1 MRLNIASSKGATLR
15 PAASAL
21 LTVDAIG
28 DVACPF
34 SFLGKRRLDAAL
46 EAVQG
51 PVEQNWYPWQLNREL
66 PQEGMDFDDYL
77 VERFGSAKAVEPVLD
92 NLRAEGKE
100 AGIRFRF
107 DRIQRMPNTL
117 RAHQLLY
124 LAESRGLNAV
134 DIADDLMSAFF
145 EQGRDIGDVEVLG
158 KIGLRHGILTADV
171 IAATENETTREAVL
185 ACERQVRESGVAAV
199 PAYLLNRRLLVVG
212 AQETD
217 DMINA
222 FDRAMFGE
230 GTDSVVSAALN

>member
-1 MRLNIASSKGATLR
+1 MRENIASPKGTTPRLAT
-15 PAASAL
+15 SAL

-66 PQEGMDFDDYL
+66 PVEGKAFDDYL
-77 VERFGSAKAVEPVLD
+77 AERFGSAKAVEPVLD
-92 NLRAEGKE
+92 NLRAEGKA
-100 AGIRFRF
+100 AGIGFRF
-107 DRIQRMPNTL
+107 DRIRRMPNTL

-124 LAESRGLNAV
+124 LAETRGIDAV
-134 DIADDLMSAFF
+134 AIADDLMSAFF
-145 EQGRDIGDVEVLG
+145 EQGRDIGDVEVLAN
-158 KIGLRHGILTADV
+158 IGLRNGILTADV
-171 IAATENETTREAVL
+171 IAATENETIRDAVL
-185 ACERQVRESGVAAV
+185 ACERQVRDSGIAAV

-212 AQETD
+212 VQETD

-230 GTDSVVSAALN
+230 GTDAVVSAALN